1 MPHRAG
7 GRGAGLLTLNRE
19 AAYNSFS
26 ITHGEGRQLKHHVI
40 SFANQK
46 GGVGKTTTC
55 INLAGA
61 LSEHGRSIL
70 LVDMDYQG
78 NLTQGVGL
86 GSDDVEK
93 ATGDV
98 MLYPDVSFR
107 EIIRESSIPNTD
119 VAPANMSL
127 SKVDINIADRKERH
141 RILHEKLTEVRDSYD
156 YVFIDCPPAFNLL
169 TINALSSSD
178 GVLIPIQCYPYSLS
192 GLNTLL
198 EIIDDIR
205 YAYNFDLEIAGILP
219 TSYDTNTRLSS
230 DVLGELHDRY
240 GGKVYDTIIR
250 KSVKVAEG
258 PIHGSS
264 MVQYASY
271 HPVAHAYRELAEEF
285 LRRESR

>member
-1 MPHRAG
+1 MR
-7 GRGAGLLTLNRE
+7 
-19 AAYNSFS
+19 
-26 ITHGEGRQLKHHVI
+26 HHVI

-61 LSEHGRSIL
+61 LSEKGLSIL

-78 NLTQGVGL
+78 NLSLGVGV
-86 GSDDVEK
+86 DDGFEK
-93 ATGDV
+93 GTGE
-98 MLYPDVSFR
+98 LLLHPDVSFR
-107 EIIRESSIPNTD
+107 EIIHTSSIPNAD
-119 VAPANMSL
+119 IAPANLAL

-141 RILHEKLTEVRDSYD
+141 GILHDKLYEVKDNYD

-178 GVLIPIQCYPYSLS
+178 GILIPVQSYPYSLS

-205 YAYNFDLEIAGILP
+205 YAYNFDLEIAGILA
-219 TSYDTNTRLSS
+219 TAYDRNTRVAA
-230 DVLGELHDRY
+230 DVLRELHDRY
-240 GGKVYDTIIR
+240 GGKVFNTIIY

-258 PIHGSS
+258 PIHQKPI
-264 MVQYASY
+264 VQYAKS
-271 HPVAHAYRELAEEF
+271 HPVANAYRELAEEF
-285 LRRESR
+285 LSREAR